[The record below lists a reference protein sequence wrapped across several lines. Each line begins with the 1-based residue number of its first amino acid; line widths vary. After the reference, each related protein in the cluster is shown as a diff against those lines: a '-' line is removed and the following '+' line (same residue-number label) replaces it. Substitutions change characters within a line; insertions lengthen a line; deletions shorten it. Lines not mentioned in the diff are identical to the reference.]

1 MRKTDPSSQERALAE
16 RLRREAAESRP
27 EFSETRHGRLC
38 RAVFGS
44 ETTKPATSPTPASGW
59 LSRRG
64 VAAALAVAGAL
75 AVAVIAWQSIT
86 ENGPSNRVVMPPPG
100 SDSPAGPPAPAA
112 PDDTHRPVVAVTELE
127 IVTGLV
133 DQATEELVSLVES
146 TETQPQWASLDQ
158 NAELALTALNSSVPL
173 DAVASLFFGDATTEA
188 FSESLDP

>member
-1 MRKTDPSSQERALAE
+1 MRKTDPSGQERALAE
-16 RLRREAAESRP
+16 RLRGEAAESRP
-27 EFSETRHGRLC
+27 EFSETRHGRLS

-44 ETTKPATSPTPASGW
+44 EATKPAVSPTPASGW
-59 LSRRG
+59 LSRHG
-64 VAAALAVAGAL
+64 LATALAVAGAL
-75 AVAVIAWQSIT
+75 AVAVIAWQAIT
-86 ENGPSNRVVMPPPG
+86 ENGPSDRVVMPPSG
-100 SDSPAGPPAPAA
+100 SDSPAGLPAP
-112 PDDTHRPVVAVTELE
+112 DETHPPVVAVTELE